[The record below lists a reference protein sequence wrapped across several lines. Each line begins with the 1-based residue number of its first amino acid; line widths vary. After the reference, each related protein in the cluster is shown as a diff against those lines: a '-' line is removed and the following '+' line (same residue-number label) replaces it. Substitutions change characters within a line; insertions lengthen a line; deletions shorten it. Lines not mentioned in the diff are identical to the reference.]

1 MFKSIMR
8 FLLVGRPAVK
18 SSMPAPSCKRDL
30 SIPGA
35 TEGLWTELPI
45 PHVVLFLDFDG
56 VLHRCANDSL
66 EHVPLLEQVL
76 EECPHLYLVVSSDWR
91 RTCSIAYLQSVFSP
105 AYRHRVIGATSV
117 FGASVSGH
125 IRQEECESFA
135 NEHNIQAF
143 MCVDDEARLFSAN
156 WPKLIKT
163 DYYTGLTDGEA
174 FAISRRY
181 AVLIGR

>member
-1 MFKSIMR
+1 
-8 FLLVGRPAVK
+8 
-18 SSMPAPSCKRDL
+18 MPAPSCKRDL

-35 TEGLWTELPI
+35 TEGLWTELPT

-91 RTCSIAYLQSVFSP
+91 RTCSIAYLQSVFSS

-117 FGASVSGH
+117 FGASVSGY

-135 NEHNIQAF
+135 SEHNIQAF

-174 FAISRRY
+174 SAIARRY
-181 AVLIGR
+181 AVLIDR